1 MAFNITL
8 YKDLSFKEKYSAF
21 LEELEGYLSKESDP
35 IANLANASA
44 FISAFFDDIN

>member
-35 IANLANASA
+35 IANLANA
-44 FISAFFDDIN
+44 